1 MQSLSKADE
10 RQLLDGVKMAVT
22 LVDDQGL
29 SPNAALQ
36 KAAETLHYSPGF
48 LKAACNAFNTGRQL
62 AQWNAND
69 AILDKLASFPL
80 ADYSEIHDKMWGTA
94 KEKVAAATMGIPRFN
109 SYEDQARQE
118 LLDWD
123 LSSFQKTAEVVET
136 RPSFYREHAKCEYL
150 TRLAE
155 EARREKSATA
165 DRLDSSLMALSA
177 YFQKS
182 AYDRLALAQVEYAA
196 ATYYG
201 ESGKALISH
210 IAEKFPT
217 EKRAAAYPTSWPGFY
232 READRRQAPYTLI
245 EDTIKQ
251 AGAHWRATEAKDVAD
266 TKLAEAKESVAPFSY
281 PRSSALNGSQVTLT
295 PSLVAEV
302 AGVKQSSW
310 LPGIAAGATG
320 TMPLLQVIK
329 DERKGALES
338 QVDELDNPEHL
349 QELRKIKAQTVLTG
363 LLSDPENPLSRYDPE
378 DVLTAYNELT
388 QLAPR
393 LADQPAALG
402 PLLNRRMSGNV
413 EPFEVGEMIK
423 LEEGLRSTQSPAIST
438 RWLRDEKPGV

>member
-29 SPNAALQ
+29 SPDVALQ
-36 KAAETLHYSPGF
+36 KVAETLHYSPGF

-80 ADYSEIHDKMWGTA
+80 ADYSAIHDKMWGSTR
-94 KEKVAAATMGIPRFN
+94 EKVATVTSGTPRFN
-109 SYEDQARQE
+109 SYEDQTRQE

-123 LSSFQKTAEVVET
+123 LSSFQKTAEVTEV

-165 DRLDSSLMALSA
+165 DRLDSSLTALLE

-196 ATYYG
+196 STYYG
-201 ESGKALISH
+201 ETGKALISH
-210 IAEKFPT
+210 IAEQFPT
-217 EKRAAAYPTSWPGFY
+217 EKRANAYPTSWPGFY
-232 READRRQAPYTLI
+232 READRKQAPYTLI

-251 AGAHWRATEAKDVAD
+251 AGAHWRAAEAKEVAD
-266 TKLAEAKESVAPFSY
+266 TKLAEAKESVASFTF

-302 AGVKQSSW
+302 AGVKQSGAVESPFMLGPKW
-310 LPGIAAGATG
+310 LDSLDKGWDDERNSATKKI
-320 TMPLLQVIK
+320 VIK
-329 DERKGALES
+329 LE
-338 QVDELDNPEHL
+338 NPAHRA
-349 QELRKIKAQTVLTG
+349 ELRKIRAQAILTG
-363 LLSDPENPLSRYDPE
+363 ILSDPENPLSRYAPE
-378 DVLTAYNELT
+378 DVLSAYNDLV
-388 QLAPR
+388 QLSPR
-393 LADQPAALG
+393 FADQPAVLG
-402 PLLNRRMSGNV
+402 PLLNRRLMGNV
-413 EPFEVGEMIK
+413 EPFEVAEALKM
-423 LEEGLRSTQSPAIST
+423 EEGFKKTQTPYSSEG
-438 RWLRDEKPGV
+438 D

>member
-22 LVDDQGL
+22 LVDNQGL

-94 KEKVAAATMGIPRFN
+94 KEKVAAATVGTPRFN

-118 LLDWD
+118 LRDWD
-123 LSSFQKTAEVVET
+123 LSSFQKTAEVAEV

-155 EARREKSATA
+155 EARREKSAMA
-165 DRLDSSLMALSA
+165 DRLGASLMALSE

-182 AYDRLALAQVEYAA
+182 AYDRLALAQVEYVAS
-196 ATYYG
+196 TYYG
-201 ESGKALISH
+201 ETGKALISH
-210 IAEKFPT
+210 IAEQFPT
-217 EKRAAAYPTSWPGFY
+217 EKRANAYPTSWPGFY
-232 READRRQAPYTLI
+232 QEADRKQAPYTLI

-251 AGAHWRATEAKDVAD
+251 AGAHWRATEVKEAAD
-266 TKLAEAKESVAPFSY
+266 TKLAEAKESVAPFTF
-281 PRSSALNGSQVTLT
+281 PRSSALNGSQVILT

-302 AGVKQSSW
+302 AGVKQSGFFTDPFSMGPKG
-310 LPGIAAGATG
+310 LELLDSYADDARNSATKKI
-320 TMPLLQVIK
+320 VIK
-329 DERKGALES
+329 LE
-338 QVDELDNPEHL
+338 NPAHKA
-349 QELRKIKAQTVLTG
+349 ELRKIRAQTILTG
-363 LLSDPENPLSRYDPE
+363 MLSDPGNPLSRYAPE
-378 DVLTAYNELT
+378 DVLSAYNDLV
-388 QLAPR
+388 QLSPR
-393 LADQPAALG
+393 FADQPAVLG
-402 PLLNRRMSGNV
+402 PLLNRRLMGNV
-413 EPFEVGEMIK
+413 EPFEIAEALKM
-423 LEEGLRSTQSPAIST
+423 EEGFKKTQTLYSSEG
-438 RWLRDEKPGV
+438 D